1 MVVGRCITLV
11 GCIMYIFVEF
21 IPSGRRW
28 WMLVCY
34 MLFGVGFGTSPLLRS
49 YVVRVTSDEN
59 RASAFAMLN
68 GAGVLS
74 VMVGPIAQLAFADLP
89 YPGIDIIPPNIKLNI
104 YSAPI
109 WVAVITNIVA
119 ILISVFLL
127 QDAPAVEEKQSDK
140 SFSFSLAAIRELY
153 SKLRGL
159 NIPWILVALIFVEKM
174 VSGLFNATMPS
185 VVGPLMTSMYA
196 FDGQEIIIILGV
208 SQVLVGL
215 LAVAFTVGFV
225 LLKLG
230 NRVSCRVL
238 FAFSNIMM
246 ITGYVITYPYP
257 FDSMPMQP
265 FNETSRI
272 GCDREEYA
280 WCDTQLVV
288 NIVPF
293 IIVMIIVS
301 AFAIPSAMM
310 SLDTIYSK
318 IIGNIDQNMMQS
330 FIVIADDAISII
342 GPIYGS
348 AIFTAMGLNFL
359 SIFNGCIYIIGTI
372 LWFSAWRW
380 LKPHWD
386 DKKHYWSR
394 RGITGPEAQ
403 FGLGNLNDLQ
413 DHYRPKSLVI
423 KNWTKQYG
431 KVYGFH
437 EGHRKILVI
446 SDLEMMN
453 ELLVKK
459 FDHFT
464 ARVPFP
470 MNEGEEDG
478 PKTQLVQAR
487 GGHWKK
493 LRAIASYAFTNK
505 ALRHIQR
512 TVEDSTLQ
520 MIEEMKKHKG
530 EVNTL
535 EFYQELTLDVI
546 SKIALGQKDAKIFK
560 NPHIETCRQIFSLP
574 QPNFLSTI
582 PLTMPLMKKPLTFVL
597 GKLASASEHPYIR
610 LLKEVEQTVA
620 LRKKAREAGSLS
632 SGDFIDIFLD
642 AEVDLVENQLTDT
655 FESKGSRKL
664 VFDEIVSLCI
674 VMLLAGFET
683 TANSL
688 SYLTHFLANYPEV
701 QDRIFEEVED
711 VCPGDTI
718 EYEQLA
724 ELRYTDAVIKESL
737 RHYPLA
743 SFVVSRECEKSTSLG
758 GIPIEKGEYL
768 LTDTWSMHM
777 DKEIWGEDA
786 EEFRPER
793 WLEESSRARVAFQSF
808 GEGPRMCIGMRLAYM
823 EEKTAIAHV
832 LKNFRIKKAASTN
845 PIKLVGCLTVA
856 PERLDRE
863 ILVGTTMG
871 SVIDTVFN
879 DRKVTAAFIGLQSI
893 PFTLLC
899 IHFLYR
905 YWSVCRPHLIKLFSN
920 NLVHNLHDVPDVGK
934 CHCVV

>member
-1 MVVGRCITLV
+1 MSSSPTTRGSMSASLRQDDSTGFSWSNWKGPIVAVVLAFLCNIESSMLSSGEWPYMSTIDHDATSNFYGTANSVNKAAHVLCTFIFAGWSYRISSIKIPMVVGRCITLV

-380 LKPHWD
+380 LKPYH
-386 DKKHYWSR
+386 
-394 RGITGPEAQ
+394 
-403 FGLGNLNDLQ
+403 
-413 DHYRPKSLVI
+413 
-423 KNWTKQYG
+423 
-431 KVYGFH
+431 
-437 EGHRKILVI
+437 
-446 SDLEMMN
+446 
-453 ELLVKK
+453 
-459 FDHFT
+459 
-464 ARVPFP
+464 
-470 MNEGEEDG
+470 
-478 PKTQLVQAR
+478 
-487 GGHWKK
+487 
-493 LRAIASYAFTNK
+493 
-505 ALRHIQR
+505 
-512 TVEDSTLQ
+512 
-520 MIEEMKKHKG
+520 
-530 EVNTL
+530 
-535 EFYQELTLDVI
+535 
-546 SKIALGQKDAKIFK
+546 
-560 NPHIETCRQIFSLP
+560 
-574 QPNFLSTI
+574 
-582 PLTMPLMKKPLTFVL
+582 
-597 GKLASASEHPYIR
+597 
-610 LLKEVEQTVA
+610 
-620 LRKKAREAGSLS
+620 
-632 SGDFIDIFLD
+632 
-642 AEVDLVENQLTDT
+642 
-655 FESKGSRKL
+655 
-664 VFDEIVSLCI
+664 
-674 VMLLAGFET
+674 
-683 TANSL
+683 
-688 SYLTHFLANYPEV
+688 
-701 QDRIFEEVED
+701 
-711 VCPGDTI
+711 
-718 EYEQLA
+718 
-724 ELRYTDAVIKESL
+724 
-737 RHYPLA
+737 
-743 SFVVSRECEKSTSLG
+743 
-758 GIPIEKGEYL
+758 
-768 LTDTWSMHM
+768 
-777 DKEIWGEDA
+777 
-786 EEFRPER
+786 
-793 WLEESSRARVAFQSF
+793 
-808 GEGPRMCIGMRLAYM
+808 
-823 EEKTAIAHV
+823 
-832 LKNFRIKKAASTN
+832 
-845 PIKLVGCLTVA
+845 
-856 PERLDRE
+856 
-863 ILVGTTMG
+863 
-871 SVIDTVFN
+871 
-879 DRKVTAAFIGLQSI
+879 
-893 PFTLLC
+893 
-899 IHFLYR
+899 
-905 YWSVCRPHLIKLFSN
+905 
-920 NLVHNLHDVPDVGK
+920 
-934 CHCVV
+934 